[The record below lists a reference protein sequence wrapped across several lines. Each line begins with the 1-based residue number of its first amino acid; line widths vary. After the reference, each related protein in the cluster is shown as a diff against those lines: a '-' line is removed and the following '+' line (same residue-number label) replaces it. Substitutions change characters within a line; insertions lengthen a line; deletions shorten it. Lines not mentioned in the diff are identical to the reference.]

1 MLKGAV
7 VSLAAIGVIAGAIF
21 AARSQGLVPRY
32 APIGSCLA
40 KGAEPQSFA
49 EFNPSETAV
58 GLAASGGGSRAA
70 YLTAAVLAE
79 IRRSAIRVEG
89 GAPAAARTLLDQL
102 DAVSAVS
109 GGSLAAAYFVANDAK
124 LRAADPG
131 SATWTTF
138 LDKMALNFRL
148 REWYGQALM
157 DPHVWA
163 KYLFSNYHRGLLARE
178 DYDATLYHGATLADL
193 PDRPALYL
201 NAFDVTNHVR
211 FIFSKDAIDTW
222 YYQPKDAWG
231 KLGAPQELTSEND
244 LSFLRVAP
252 KMVRI
257 ADAVGASS
265 AFPFAYPN
273 VAIRHCGSKI
283 LFQGSQIFLADGA
296 LADNSGL
303 LTLLTQMKAA
313 LAKTDGPHKVLAI
326 AIDSSL
332 DRLDTNGTR
341 FQQRGDEDTYA
352 WQGTI
357 VGHGVE
363 LVESAVAL
371 MQDLGWKFLEGT
383 GVETDQINGNWESDL
398 TKRTGA
404 CHPASKASWENMFED
419 GRLSLRPLIIR
430 LGLRDIMNPDFEGQY
445 GANLSGSEARL
456 QELVHENGI
465 TGSWQDLRN
474 TLRKQLA
481 GIATD
486 FVLTDKD
493 RRALDL
499 AAFLLVHGKL
509 AGDIAAWNAV
519 ERGAAPVTG
528 LSCRAP

>member
-1 MLKGAV
+1 VLKGLVA
-7 VSLAAIGVIAGAIF
+7 SLAALALLTGATYTV
-21 AARSQGLVPRY
+21 RSLELVPRY
-32 APIGSCLA
+32 GPIGRCVAHADTSEAFSEL
-40 KGAEPQSFA
+40 K
-49 EFNPSETAV
+49 PSGTVV

-70 YLTAAVLAE
+70 YLAAAVLAE
-79 IRRSAIRVEG
+79 MRRSGIRVESG
-89 GAPAAARTLLDQL
+89 TPATARTLLEQL

-124 LRAADPG
+124 LTAAPAD
-131 SATWTTF
+131 SAPWKTF

-163 KYLFSNYHRGLLARE
+163 KYLFSNYDRGLLARE
-178 DYDATLYHGATLADL
+178 DYDTTLYRGATLADL

-222 YYQPKDAWG
+222 YYQPRDAWG
-231 KLGAPQELTSEND
+231 MLAAPQELTSEND
-244 LSFLRVAP
+244 LSFIKVPP

-303 LTLLTQMKAA
+303 LTLLTQLRAA
-313 LAKTDGPHKVLAI
+313 LAKAEGPHKVLVI

-363 LVESAVAL
+363 SVESAVAL
-371 MQDLGWKFLEGT
+371 MQDLGWKFLEST
-383 GVETDQINGNWESDL
+383 GVETDQINANWPTAL
-398 TKRTGA
+398 TKRSGA
-404 CHPASKASWENMFED
+404 CHPASKASWENMLED
-419 GRLSLRPLIIR
+419 GRLSLRPLVVR
-430 LGLRDIMNPDFEGQY
+430 LGLRDVMNPDFEGTY
-445 GANLSGSEARL
+445 GANLSGAEARL
-456 QELVHENGI
+456 QMLVHENGI
-465 TGSWQDLRN
+465 TGGWRDLR
-474 TLRKQLA
+474 TILRKRLA
-481 GIATD
+481 GIPTD
-486 FVLTDKD
+486 FVLTTAD
-493 RRALDL
+493 RQALDL

-519 ERGAAPVTG
+519 ARAPAPAPG
-528 LSCRAP
+528 LSCP